1 MNEMQTFVYSG
12 AEVRTVQ
19 KDGAPWF
26 VLKDVCVGCWA
37 LEMYLM
43 FMRVLTQMK
52 RGSVKSI
59 PLADVKA

>member
-26 VLKDVCVGCWA
+26 VLKDVCG
-37 LEMYLM
+37 
-43 FMRVLTQMK
+43 VLGISK
-52 RGSVKSI
+52 YRDVAERLDPDERGSVKSI